1 MADMGAALTA
11 ADKHVVTG
19 GNQPLD
25 WANSDRRD
33 GIAAV
38 RAFKPSDG
46 PDLLI
51 QGSSTLY
58 PPLLAVGL
66 LDELVLMTF
75 PLVLGTGKAPVRTR
89 HVADQRSSRTR
100 HQPTRARA
108 PASDAGRGLVTSA
121 TCSQVARVC

>member
-11 ADKHVVTG
+11 ADKYVVTG

-25 WANSDRRD
+25 WANSDRLD
-33 GIAAV
+33 DIAAV
-38 RAFKPSDG
+38 RALKASDG
-46 PDLLI
+46 PDLPI

-75 PLVLGTGKAPVRTR
+75 PLVLGTGKRLFGHGTLPTSGHPEPVI
-89 HVADQRSSRTR
+89 SRPDYER
-100 HQPTRARA
+100 LRRMQDGAW
-108 PASDAGRGLVTSA
+108 
-121 TCSQVARVC
+121 

>member
-1 MADMGAALTA
+1 MADMGGALTA
-11 ADKHVVTG
+11 ADKYVVTG

-25 WANSDRRD
+25 WANSDRLD
-33 GIAAV
+33 DIAAV

-75 PLVLGTGKAPVRTR
+75 PLVLGTGKRLFGHGTLPTSGHPEPVI
-89 HVADQRSSRTR
+89 SRPDYER
-100 HQPTRARA
+100 LRRMQDGAW
-108 PASDAGRGLVTSA
+108 
-121 TCSQVARVC
+121 